1 MPTPIAPR
9 ITLSQNART
18 DLQALARAHSTPQSL
33 ARRARIILRAGEPD
47 RPTNLKIGREM
58 GSSNLMVGKWR
69 RRYRDL
75 GLAGLQ
81 DASRPGRP
89 RTIASPTRVQ
99 VISVAS
105 TLPHEQDRAVTRWT
119 LDEIVTTLLE
129 VFNTDSISRSSI
141 WRILQ
146 DVDLKPH
153 KSEYWLNS
161 HDEDF
166 DAKAQTICQLYAK
179 ALEVYEQDQLLI
191 CCDGKTGMQVL
202 ERKAPTK
209 PAQPGWRE
217 RREHEYIRHGTRVLI
232 NSLAVAT
239 GQIAWTLGATRK
251 ALDFVAHLQQAYH
264 TLPRMKR
271 YDWVMDNL
279 NTHWSLD
286 VCRLVARW
294 CRVRFEPHKLKKGA
308 QRRAFLSDPTHRH
321 VFHFTPKHGS
331 WLNQA
336 ELFFGV
342 LHRCFLARGSFTSIK
357 DFERRLERFLTDYN
371 ACYAHPY
378 RWTYTGEPLVR
389 DTPFSR
395 TRRQQRQGRAGF
407 SPHPKR
413 FDRLFYSPR
422 PYQRQGSITYKGLT
436 KCSTSETRLPI
447 CPRLQAIALPGSI

>member
-9 ITLSQNART
+9 IILPQNAHT

-33 ARRARIILRAGEPD
+33 ALRARIVLRAAQLD
-47 RPTNLKIGREM
+47 RPTNLKIGHEL
-58 GSSNLMVGKWR
+58 GCSNLTVGKWR

-81 DASRPGRP
+81 DARRSGRP
-89 RTIASPTRVQ
+89 RAIASPTRVQ
-99 VISVAS
+99 VLSVAS
-105 TLPHEQDRAVTRWT
+105 TLPQDQDRSVTRWT
-119 LDEIVTTLLE
+119 LDEIVATLLD
-129 VFNTDSISRSSI
+129 VLGTAPISRSSI

-146 DVDLKPH
+146 DADLKPH

-166 DAKAQTICQLYAK
+166 DAKAKTICQLYAT
-179 ALEVYEQDQLLI
+179 ALESYQNGRLVI
-191 CCDGKTGMQVL
+191 CCDEKTGMQIL

-209 PAQPGWRE
+209 PAQKGRRE

-239 GQIAWTLGATRK
+239 GQIAWSIGPTRK
-251 ALDFVAHLQQAYH
+251 TPDFVAHLQHAYQR
-264 TLPRMKR
+264 LPRMKR

-294 CRVRFEPHKLKKGA
+294 SKVPFEPRKLQKGP
-308 QRRAFLSDPTHRH
+308 QRRAFLSDPSHRH

-342 LHRCFLARGSFTSIK
+342 LHRRFLARGSFTSAK
-357 DFERRLERFLTDYN
+357 EFERRLERFLKDYN
-371 ACYAHPY
+371 ARHAHPY

-395 TRRQQRQGRAGF
+395 TRRQQHQGRAWF
-407 SPHPKR
+407 SPRPKR
-413 FDRLFYSPR
+413 FERLLYAPR
-422 PYQRQGSITYKGLT
+422 PYRRQ
-436 KCSTSETRLPI
+436 
-447 CPRLQAIALPGSI
+447 AA

>member
-9 ITLSQNART
+9 IILPQNARA
-18 DLQALARAHSTPQSL
+18 DVQALMRAHSTPQSL
-33 ARRARIILRAGEPD
+33 ALRARIVLRAADFD
-47 RPTNLKIGREM
+47 RPTNLAISREL
-58 GSSNLMVGKWR
+58 GCDNRTAGKWR
-69 RRYRDL
+69 RRYAEL
-75 GLAGLQ
+75 GLSGLQ
-81 DASRPGRP
+81 DAVRSGRP
-89 RTIASPTRVQ
+89 QVIASPTRVQ

-105 TLPHEQDRAVTRWT
+105 ALPEAQDRTVTRWT

-129 VFNTDSISRSSI
+129 TLHTSPISRSSI

-166 DAKAQTICQLYAK
+166 DAKAQNICQLYAK
-179 ALEVYEQDQLLI
+179 ALESYEQGRLLI
-191 CCDGKTGMQVL
+191 CCDEKTGMQVR

-209 PAQPGWRE
+209 PAQPGRRE
-217 RREHEYIRHGTRVLI
+217 RREHEYIRQGTRVLI

-239 GQIAWTLGATRK
+239 GQIAWTIGGTRK
-251 ALDFVAHLQQAYH
+251 ATDFVAHLKRAYQQ
-264 TLPRMKR
+264 LPRMKC

-294 CRVRFEPHKLKKGA
+294 CRVPFEPNKLKKGPE
-308 QRRAFLSDPTHRH
+308 RRAFLSDPSHRH

-342 LHRCFLARGSFTSIK
+342 LNRRFLANGSFRSRR

-371 ACYAHPY
+371 ARHAHPY

-395 TRRQQRQGRAGF
+395 TRRQQRLGRACF
-407 SPHPKR
+407 SPRPKR
-413 FDRLFYSPR
+413 FERLLYSPR
-422 PYQRQGSITYKGLT
+422 PYHRQ
-436 KCSTSETRLPI
+436 
-447 CPRLQAIALPGSI
+447 AAA

>member
-9 ITLSQNART
+9 IILPQNARA
-18 DLQALARAHSTPQSL
+18 DLQALIRAHSTPQSL
-33 ARRARIILRAGEPD
+33 ALRARIVLRAAAFD
-47 RPTNLKIGREM
+47 HPTNLTISREL
-58 GSSNLMVGKWR
+58 GCDNRTAGKWR
-69 RRYRDL
+69 RRYLNL
-75 GLAGLQ
+75 GLTGLQ
-81 DASRPGRP
+81 DAIRPGRP
-89 RTIASPTRVQ
+89 RTIDSPTRVQ

-105 TLPHEQDRAVTRWT
+105 ALPQDQDRTVTRWT
-119 LDEIVTTLLE
+119 LDEIVTTLLDALA
-129 VFNTDSISRSSI
+129 TDAISRASI

-161 HDEDF
+161 HDEQF
-166 DAKAQTICQLYAK
+166 DAKAHTICQLYAK
-179 ALEVYEQDQLLI
+179 ALEFFQQGRLVI
-191 CCDGKTGMQVL
+191 CCDEKTGMQVL

-209 PAQPGWRE
+209 PAQSGRRE

-232 NSLAVAT
+232 NSLAVPT
-239 GQIAWTLGATRK
+239 GQIAWTIGTTRK
-251 ALDFVAHLQQAYH
+251 ATDFVAHLKQAY
-264 TLPRMKR
+264 TKLPRMTR

-294 CRVRFEPHKLKKGA
+294 CKVPFEPHKLKKGP
-308 QRRAFLSDPTHRH
+308 QRRAFLSDPNHRH

-342 LHRCFLARGSFTSIK
+342 LHRRFLARGSFTSAK
-357 DFERRLERFLTDYN
+357 DFERRLERFLNEYN
-371 ACYAHPY
+371 ARHAHPY

-395 TRRQQRQGRAGF
+395 TRRQQRQGRACF
-407 SPHPKR
+407 
-413 FDRLFYSPR
+413 SPR
-422 PYQRQGSITYKGLT
+422 PKQFEKLLYSLRSYPQ
-436 KCSTSETRLPI
+436 
-447 CPRLQAIALPGSI
+447 QAAA